1 MDQALVTLVAAS
13 VTFVGSHFVLSHP
26 LRTALHNVFGAR
38 GFQLIYSLVALAS
51 FGWMVA
57 AFRAV
62 PAAAAPLWDG
72 TGNGHWGFAS
82 LLTLIASVL
91 LVGSFQ
97 GNPALPDPR
106 ARELAARGPH
116 GVFHVTRH
124 PMMWSFALWAIA
136 HAIVASTPRVLVL
149 AGALGFLALVGAHLQ
164 DRKKEALMGAD
175 WQRWE
180 AVTSY
185 WPRFERLG
193 QSGPIPLGAGLVLWL
208 AATWGHIPLAY
219 VPAGVWRWLVA

>member
-1 MDQALVTLVAAS
+1 MDDSLVSLVAAS

-26 LRTALHNVFGAR
+26 LRTALNNLFGPR

-72 TGNGHWGFAS
+72 SGELAWALAS

-91 LVGSFQ
+91 LVGSLR

-106 ARELAARGPH
+106 ASALAAQPVH

-124 PMMWSFALWAIA
+124 PMMWSFALWAAA
-136 HAIVASTPRVLVL
+136 HAIVAATPRVLLL

-164 DRKKEALMGAD
+164 DRKKAALMGHD
-175 WQRWE
+175 WAQWSAR
-180 AVTSY
+180 TRY
-185 WPRFERLG
+185 WPRLG
-193 QSGPIPLGAGLVLWL
+193 GLGRAGAGNWLAGLALWL

-219 VPAGVWRWLVA
+219 VPAGLWRWLVE